1 MVAFFATVF
10 VEFSK
15 LHVLLE
21 NNLSSNVS
29 FTSHE
34 LLKIA
39 NVNKR
44 HFKSSLIL
52 NIPKEEY

>member
-15 LHVLLE
+15 LQVLLE
-21 NNLSSNVS
+21 NNLSSNVG

-44 HFKSSLIL
+44 HFKSYLIL
-52 NIPKEEY
+52 NT

>member
-15 LHVLLE
+15 LQVLLE
-21 NNLSSNVS
+21 NNLSSNVG

-44 HFKSSLIL
+44 HLKSYLIQQR
-52 NIPKEEY
+52 